1 MAPHCRICRS
11 ELSKVLLEL
20 ENVPAAAQRMPAT
33 PAELAADKGVDLT
46 LYQCPACGVLQHT
59 APPVPYFREVLRA
72 SGVSGAMKQFR
83 LEQFSDWVSRYGL
96 AGKKVFEAGCGRG
109 EYLSLM
115 ARSGVSAVGVEY
127 GPEAVEF
134 CRTQGLDAVRDFF
147 ETGDEKLPGAPFD
160 GFFVLNFLEHIPDL
174 PAFLRGIR
182 NNLRPGA
189 AGLVEVPNLD
199 MILRNSLLTEFSTE
213 HIYSFTAETLT
224 GLLQNSGFTVRS
236 CRSVWHDYILSAEV
250 LSRRECDLS
259 GCAAVRERL
268 ERELRTFLARH
279 RKTAFWGAGH
289 QALTTLALCGM
300 TSEKICFVVDSS
312 PEKQGRFTYATHI
325 PVVSPDRLAAS
336 DADSVIIACGG
347 YSDEV
352 VSILRSRFPGR
363 FAPAVLREITLEILR

>member
-1 MAPHCRICRS
+1 MAALCRICSS
-11 ELSKVLLEL
+11 ELSEPLLEL
-20 ENVPAAAQRMPAT
+20 KNVPAAAQRMPAT
-33 PAELAADKGVDLT
+33 PAELAADKGVDLA
-46 LYQCPACGVLQHT
+46 LCQCPACGVLQHT

-72 SGVSGAMKQFR
+72 SGVSEAMKRFR
-83 LEQFSDWVSRYGL
+83 LEQFSDWVRRYGL

-115 ARSGVSAVGVEY
+115 ARSGVSAVGMEY
-127 GPEAVEF
+127 GPEAVDF
-134 CRTQGLDAVRDFF
+134 CRKQGLDVFRCFF

-182 NNLRPGA
+182 NNLRLGA
-189 AGLVEVPNLD
+189 PGLVEVPNLD

-224 GLLQNSGFTVRS
+224 GLLQNNGFTVHS

-250 LSRRECDLS
+250 VRRPECDLS
-259 GCAAVRERL
+259 GCAGSMERL
-268 ERELRTFLARH
+268 ERGLRKFLDLH

-289 QALTTLALCGM
+289 QALTALALSGM
-300 TSEKICFVVDSS
+300 TPEKICFVVDSS
-312 PEKQGRFTYATHI
+312 PEKQGRFTYTTHI
-325 PVVSPDRLAAS
+325 PVVSSDRLADS
-336 DADSVIIACGG
+336 DADSVIVACGG

-352 VSILRSRFPGR
+352 VSILQNRFPGR
-363 FAPAVLREITLEILR
+363 FAVAVLRENTLEFL

>member
-1 MAPHCRICRS
+1 MAPFCRICRS
-11 ELSKVLLEL
+11 GLSKVLLEL

-33 PAELAADKGVDLT
+33 PAELAADKGVDLK
-46 LYQCPACGVLQHT
+46 LCQCPACGVLQHT

-72 SGVSGAMKQFR
+72 SGVSDSMKRFR
-83 LEQFSDWVSRYGL
+83 LEQFSGWVKRYGL

-115 ARSGVSAVGVEY
+115 VQSGVDAVGVEY
-127 GPEAVEF
+127 GREAVES
-134 CRTQGLDAVRDFF
+134 CRKQGLDVVREFF
-147 ETGDEKLPGAPFD
+147 ETGDEKLPGEPFD

-189 AGLVEVPNLD
+189 PGLVEVPNLD

-224 GLLQNSGFTVRS
+224 GLLQNNGFTVRS

-250 LSRRECDLS
+250 VRRGECDLS
-259 GCAAVRERL
+259 GCADTRKRL
-268 ERELRTFLARH
+268 DRELRAFLDSH

-289 QALTTLALCGM
+289 QALTVLALSGM

-312 PEKQGRFTYATHI
+312 PEKQGHFTYTTHI
-325 PVVSPDRLAAS
+325 PVVSPDQLAAS
-336 DADSVIIACGG
+336 DADSVIVACGG

-352 VSILRSRFPGR
+352 VSILRARFPER
-363 FAPAVLREITLEILR
+363 FALAVLRENTLDLS

>member
-1 MAPHCRICRS
+1 MAPLCRICHS
-11 ELSKVLLEL
+11 ELGSPLLKL
-20 ENVPAAAQRMPAT
+20 EKVPAVAQRMPAT

-46 LYQCPACGVLQHT
+46 LCQCPACGVLQHT

-72 SGVSGAMKQFR
+72 SGVSEAMKRFR
-83 LEQFSDWVSRYGL
+83 LEQFSDWVRQYGL
-96 AGKKVFEAGCGRG
+96 EGKKVFEAGCGRG
-109 EYLSLM
+109 EYLALM
-115 ARSGVSAVGVEY
+115 AQCGVDAVGVEY
-127 GPEAVEF
+127 GPEAVDF
-134 CRTQGLDAVRDFF
+134 CRKQGLDAVRDFF

-189 AGLVEVPNLD
+189 PGLVEVPNLD

-224 GLLQNSGFTVRS
+224 GILQSHGFTVRC

-250 LSRRECDLS
+250 VRRGECDLS
-259 GCAAVRERL
+259 GCADSRERL
-268 ERELRTFLARH
+268 DRELRAFLARC

-289 QALTTLALCGM
+289 QALTALALAGM
-300 TSEKICFVVDSS
+300 TPEKICFVVDSS
-312 PEKQGRFTYATHI
+312 PEKQGHFTYTTHI
-325 PVVSPDRLAAS
+325 PVVPPDHLAAS
-336 DADSVIIACGG
+336 DADSVIVACGG

-352 VSILRSRFPGR
+352 VSILRNRFPER
-363 FAPAVLREITLEILR
+363 FALAVLRENSLEIL